1 MRVELYQT
9 MLIAFLISL
18 VSGPFIIHALRKI
31 KFGQQVRS
39 DGPKSHLKKSGTPT
53 MGGIIF
59 LLSFIITS
67 AFLVP
72 KTLNFFLILFII
84 LGNGGI
90 GLIDD
95 VSKFTYKRSL
105 GLKARNKLILQ
116 VVMVLLLFIILW
128 QQGHS
133 HTVEIPFGGPALDLG
148 LFYPFFM
155 ILIIVGSS
163 NAVNLTDGLDGLAAG
178 TAIISF
184 LAYLFISL
192 NQGMEDIAFVCAVL
206 VGGCF
211 GFLIFNFHP
220 AKIFMGDVGSLSLGA
235 ALGTLAI
242 LTKTELVLVIV
253 GGIFVIET
261 FSVII
266 QVVVYQAT
274 GKRVFKMSPLHHHF
288 ELSGWSEWKVVN
300 VFWGAA
306 FLLAVIGLVSL
317 S

>member
-18 VSGPFIIHALRKI
+18 ISGPFIIYALREI

-72 KTLNFFLILFII
+72 KTLNYFLLLFII
-84 LGNGGI
+84 LGNGAV
-90 GLIDD
+90 GLVDD

-116 VVMVLLLFIILW
+116 VIMVLFLFTVLW
-128 QQGHS
+128 QQGHCFA
-133 HTVEIPFGGPALDLG
+133 VEIPFGGPTMDLG
-148 LFYPFFM
+148 LLYPFFM
-155 ILIIVGSS
+155 VLIIVGSS

-192 NQGMEDIAFVCAVL
+192 NQGMDDTAFICAAL

-235 ALGTLAI
+235 GLGALAI

-253 GGIFVIET
+253 GGIFVVET
-261 FSVII
+261 LSVMI
-266 QVVVYQAT
+266 QVIVYQTT

-300 VFWGAA
+300 VFWGVS